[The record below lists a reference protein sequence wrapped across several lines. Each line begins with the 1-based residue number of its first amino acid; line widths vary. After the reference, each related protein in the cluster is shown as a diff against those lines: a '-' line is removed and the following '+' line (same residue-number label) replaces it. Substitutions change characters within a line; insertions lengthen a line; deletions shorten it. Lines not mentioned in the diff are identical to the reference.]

1 MEKKI
6 IIPSSNGKKINL
18 LIVFHLVLFL
28 IVIFYL
34 LPTDDDWGYLVAP
47 KLEGFNFNSF
57 LPNGS
62 FWRPI
67 DAFVGLINNSYP
79 ILFPF
84 LNHLLI
90 GCGFLLSI
98 YYFYKILKLLGFE
111 GIPLNVSI
119 SIFIVSPAVL
129 GTVLGI
135 DSINQMYSVCFGLIG
150 IYHYLRRKYLLWI
163 IVSILAVF
171 SKENGIVYFVI
182 PPFIGYLNKK
192 SIKEVIKHC
201 LCGGLV
207 IIIYMILRF
216 ALQVSSIHIEE
227 DSPYA
232 FTLTRKLTDIVSFV
246 VGSTSVVDFIS
257 LIHKPS
263 RNIFIVVLTF
273 LVSALFLFTI
283 FKNKKVINKEIL
295 ILTFCMVV
303 AASPHLA
310 THFGPMHAYST
321 IPYFCLIVAFILHK
335 DRGIYEKKLFNYA
348 FILYV
353 ITAVAVDWHHW
364 YRTYE
369 SSKIGPLMA
378 KECLEK
384 TEGRPQNVLCISIKD
399 EYPRFSSFCVPP
411 RDVFHTGSAVLRETG
426 WTYPK
431 KLKTLIIEKE
441 SDIKNAVSENEG
453 KYDCI
458 WIQNKYDVTVINKG
472 KEVKR

>member
-1 MEKKI
+1 MI
-6 IIPSSNGKKINL
+6 A
-18 LIVFHLVLFL
+18 FHLILFL
-28 IVIFYL
+28 IGIFFL

-57 LPNGS
+57 LPNGL

-67 DAFVGLINNSYP
+67 DAFVGLVNNSYP

-98 YYFYKILKLLGFE
+98 YYLYKILKLLGFA

-119 SIFIVSPAVL
+119 SIFIVSPAAL
-129 GTVLGI
+129 GSVLGI

-150 IYHYLRRKYLLWI
+150 IYQYLRKKYLLWI

-171 SKENGIVYFVI
+171 AKENGIVYFVI
-182 PPFIGYLNKK
+182 PPLIGYLNKK
-192 SIKEVIKHC
+192 STKEVITHC
-201 LCGGLV
+201 VVGFLIV
-207 IIIYMILRF
+207 IIYMILRF
-216 ALQVSSIHIEE
+216 ALQISSIHIEE
-227 DSPYA
+227 ESPYA
-232 FTLTRKLTDIVSFV
+232 FTLTRKLTDIISFV
-246 VGSTSVVDFIS
+246 VGSTSVVDFVS

-263 RNIFIVVLTF
+263 RNIFIVVLTLF
-273 LVSALFLFTI
+273 VSALFLFTI

-303 AASPHLA
+303 AASPHLV

-321 IPYFCLIVAFILHK
+321 IPYFCLIVAFILNK
-335 DRGIYEKKLFNYA
+335 DRSIYEKKLFNYA

-353 ITAVAVDWHHW
+353 ITAIAVDWHHW
-364 YRTYE
+364 YRTFE
-369 SSKIGPLMA
+369 SSRIGPIMA
-378 KECLEK
+378 RQCLQK
-384 TEGRPQNVLCISIKD
+384 TIGHPQNVLCISVED
-399 EYPRFSSFCVPP
+399 DYPRFSSFCVPP
-411 RDVFHTGSAVLRETG
+411 RDVFHGGSAVLRETG

-431 KLKTLIIEKE
+431 NLKTIIIDNEKKLNTV
-441 SDIKNAVSENEG
+441 IRKNKT

-458 WIQNKYDVTVINKG
+458 WIQNKFNVYVLLQKNKKN
-472 KEVKR
+472 KESWEKLY